1 MIFTG
6 IVLYATIG
14 CLLVAVG
21 YPADTWQFWCFLAT
35 YWAVAKI
42 ARTQGRVEGI
52 VNYID
57 MTVTEQ
63 QRLKDKLRAVREA
76 SK

>member
-1 MIFTG
+1 VFFTG
-6 IVLYATIG
+6 LVLYVTIG

-42 ARTQGRVEGI
+42 SRTQGRVEGI

-63 QRLKDKLRAVREA
+63 QRLKNKLREVREA
-76 SK
+76 DK